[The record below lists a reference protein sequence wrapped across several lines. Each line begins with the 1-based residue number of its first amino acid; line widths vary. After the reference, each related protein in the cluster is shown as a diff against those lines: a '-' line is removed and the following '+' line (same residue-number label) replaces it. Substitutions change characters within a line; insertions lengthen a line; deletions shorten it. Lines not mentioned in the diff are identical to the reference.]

1 MVRRLDAGPQ
11 DNNTTSNGKNAMK
24 PINCPH
30 CGHAVQAPEDRLQW
44 AGNCTCGRSVFDA
57 VDDGSE
63 LVPATE
69 KQVSYLTT
77 LAIKSSPEPM
87 SALALLLADLNII
100 ELTDQEREGFLSKDR
115 ASEFITVLKEKD
127 LDRVS
132 RL

>member
-1 MVRRLDAGPQ
+1 MTLRQVP
-11 DNNTTSNGKNAMK
+11 
-24 PINCPH
+24 
-30 CGHAVQAPEDRLQW
+30 
-44 AGNCTCGRSVFDA
+44 
-57 VDDGSE
+57 E

-115 ASEFITVLKEKD
+115 ASEFITVLKEEEIN
-127 LDRVS
+127 
-132 RL
+132 RLSQL